1 MSSDD
6 ELLDPWMARVYS
18 AVVDKMVVKYG
29 NNQHYIWRH
38 PSVETV
44 RRHCWCYS
52 SFARRKSIYPWD
64 SRALVIV
71 KRNSV

>member
-18 AVVDKMVVKYG
+18 AVVDKMVVNYG
-29 NNQHYIWRH
+29 NNQHYICRH

-44 RRHCWCYS
+44 DIAGVTP
-52 SFARRKSIYPWD
+52 FARRKSIYPWD

>member
-18 AVVDKMVVKYG
+18 AVVDKMVANYG
-29 NNQHYIWRH
+29 NNQHYICHH

-44 RRHCWCYS
+44 DIADVTPLQGGKAFIHGILEHW
-52 SFARRKSIYPWD
+52 
-64 SRALVIV
+64 
-71 KRNSV
+71 

>member
-18 AVVDKMVVKYG
+18 AVVDKMVVNYA
-29 NNQHYIWRH
+29 NNQHCICRH

-44 RRHCWCYS
+44 DIAGVTPLQGGKAFIHEILDHC
-52 SFARRKSIYPWD
+52 
-64 SRALVIV
+64 
-71 KRNSV
+71 

>member
-18 AVVDKMVVKYG
+18 AVVDKMVVNYG
-29 NNQHYIWRH
+29 NNQHYTCRH

-44 RRHCWCYS
+44 DIAGVTPPLQGGKAFIHGILEHW
-52 SFARRKSIYPWD
+52 
-64 SRALVIV
+64 
-71 KRNSV
+71 